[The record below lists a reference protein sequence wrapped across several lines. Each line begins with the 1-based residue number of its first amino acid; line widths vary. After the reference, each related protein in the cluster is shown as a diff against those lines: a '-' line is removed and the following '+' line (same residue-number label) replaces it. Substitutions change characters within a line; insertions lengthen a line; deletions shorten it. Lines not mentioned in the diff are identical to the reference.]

1 MLVSK
6 NKKERGIKI
15 TASCFVLVLAVFLLA
30 PLIVNAQNT
39 LGSADEN
46 LTAVA
51 KEAGL
56 EKEDPRIVVARLI
69 KRFLEVIG
77 AIALIIVLYGGY
89 TYMTAAG
96 DPEKVNK
103 AQAILKNGVIGLI
116 IIFAS
121 YSITVFVFNMLQG
134 KETAPPGLT
143 VGGGQLTGSPYGL
156 TKGAFGTVIQSQFP
170 LPEQTGVPR
179 NTMILVTFKMPFDLA
194 SLIDVKNNSAC
205 PKDEKSQSIKNCGA
219 INQAAFRVY
228 KCADMIK
235 EQYPNDKDA
244 NCFNREIKDIG
255 GADKLVSGYGIV
267 TEDSRTIIFN
277 PYGDSKEQH
286 LGNEF
291 EDVPYI
297 VYLTKEIKLKDNPT
311 KTIFTSTFPDHKWRF
326 TTSTILDL
334 TPPKISSVVPANV
347 PYPVKCPGA
356 GCSDVDSEGKIYLN
370 QMVYIHFNEP
380 VIPPLVQTQDCSTAD
395 SDNEAQLVNSTKVKD
410 SCLTMHVP
418 GKWKVGINGY
428 KTIQF
433 ISSTPCEGV
442 EKNSCGKPVYCL
454 PAKSTLVGKALA
466 AQIIGGV
473 AILGTGLMDMGAN
486 SLDGDADGNAE
497 GPGDINASPDN
508 QAAMLDNYFWDFP
521 TGTALDLTP
530 PWLVSLEPNNNAM
543 SIKDVNIILKAFM
556 SEKVDAYTVDT
567 EVQLKGY
574 NSDGKP
580 FDSWFDPNLGKESVT
595 EKVDNKDVTTEKAA
609 EDEIWLSHG
618 PFDEYVEGAASP
630 LYTPVI
636 SSEVQDTRQNCFSP
650 TKDKGDGAVLN
661 SECGNIAIG
670 DSCCP
675 QESENYKLKAIAA
688 EECVAPEV
696 VPVKE

>member
-1 MLVSK
+1 M
-6 NKKERGIKI
+6 
-15 TASCFVLVLAVFLLA
+15 
-30 PLIVNAQNT
+30 
-39 LGSADEN
+39 
-46 LTAVA
+46 
-51 KEAGL
+51 
-56 EKEDPRIVVARLI
+56 
-69 KRFLEVIG
+69 
-77 AIALIIVLYGGY
+77 
-89 TYMTAAG
+89 
-96 DPEKVNK
+96 
-103 AQAILKNGVIGLI
+103 
-116 IIFAS
+116 
-121 YSITVFVFNMLQG
+121 
-134 KETAPPGLT
+134 
-143 VGGGQLTGSPYGL
+143 
-156 TKGAFGTVIQSQFP
+156 
-170 LPEQTGVPR
+170 
-179 NTMILVTFKMPFDLA
+179 
-194 SLIDVKNNSAC
+194 
-205 PKDEKSQSIKNCGA
+205 
-219 INQAAFRVY
+219 
-228 KCADMIK
+228 
-235 EQYPNDKDA
+235 
-244 NCFNREIKDIG
+244 
-255 GADKLVSGYGIV
+255 
-267 TEDSRTIIFN
+267 
-277 PYGDSKEQH
+277 
-286 LGNEF
+286 
-291 EDVPYI
+291 
-297 VYLTKEIKLKDNPT
+297 
-311 KTIFTSTFPDHKWRF
+311 
-326 TTSTILDL
+326 
-334 TPPKISSVVPANV
+334 
-347 PYPVKCPGA
+347 
-356 GCSDVDSEGKIYLN
+356 N

-454 PAKSTLVGKALA
+454 PANSVLVGKALA
-466 AQIIGGV
+466 AKIDGVV
-473 AILGTGLMDMGAN
+473 AIIGTGLMDMGAN
-486 SLDGDADGNAE
+486 SLDGNANGKAE

-650 TKDKGDGAVLN
+650 TKDKGGGAVLN
-661 SECGNIAIG
+661 SDCGSIANPG
-670 DSCCP
+670 VSCCP